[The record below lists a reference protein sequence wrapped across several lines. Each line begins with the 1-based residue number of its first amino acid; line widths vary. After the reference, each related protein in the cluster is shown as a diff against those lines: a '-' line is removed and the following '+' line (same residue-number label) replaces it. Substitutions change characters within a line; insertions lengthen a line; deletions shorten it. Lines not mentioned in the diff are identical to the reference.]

1 MRSVQRNKQRIY
13 YALRLGSTEVTDEYG
28 NVTGEFV
35 EMYSSPQP
43 LKINIGTPKGNI
55 ELERFGL
62 NDDYTRVLATT
73 DMNCPLKEDS
83 ILWIGTEITKPYNYV
98 VKKLIPSL
106 NELLI
111 GLQEVN
117 GETSG
122 RTPSA

>member
-13 YALRLGSTEVTDEYG
+13 YALRLGSTEVIDEYG

-73 DMNCPLKEDS
+73 DMKCPLAEDS
-83 ILWIGTEITKPYNYV
+83 ILWVGIGTDKPYNYV

-111 GLQEVN
+111 GIQEVN
-117 GETSG
+117 GEVSG
-122 RTPSA
+122 QTPSA

>member
-35 EMYSSPQP
+35 EMYSFPQP

-73 DMNCPLKEDS
+73 DMKCPLQEDS
-83 ILWIGTEITKPYNYV
+83 ILWVGIETNKPYNYV

-122 RTPSA
+122 QTPSA

>member
-13 YALRLGSTEVTDEYG
+13 YALRLGSTEVIDEYG

-73 DMNCPLKEDS
+73 DMKCPLAEDS
-83 ILWIGTEITKPYNYV
+83 ILWVGIGTDKPYNYV

-117 GETSG
+117 GEVSG
-122 RTPSA
+122 QTPSA